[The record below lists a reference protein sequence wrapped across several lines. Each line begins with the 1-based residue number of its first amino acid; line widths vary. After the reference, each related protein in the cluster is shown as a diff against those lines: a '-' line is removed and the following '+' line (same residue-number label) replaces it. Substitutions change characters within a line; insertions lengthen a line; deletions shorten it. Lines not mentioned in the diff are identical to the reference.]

1 MGGDNEIKVSK
12 HCSTQS
18 WSGCFPRPAP
28 LLPFWRF
35 LSLFCSLS
43 FISFL
48 VYFVDLVKD
57 LQWFPEKSCVKGK
70 TFEEWMSEK
79 DISKLLLASFKS
91 KFSSILCFFFHLYY
105 FSVCFV
111 LFFMLETF
119 LKCLVS
125 LWHYFLFQI
134 EVL

>member
-57 LQWFPEKSCVKGK
+57 LQRFPEKSCVEGK
-70 TFEEWMSEK
+70 IFEE
-79 DISKLLLASFKS
+79 
-91 KFSSILCFFFHLYY
+91 
-105 FSVCFV
+105 
-111 LFFMLETF
+111 
-119 LKCLVS
+119 
-125 LWHYFLFQI
+125 
-134 EVL
+134 